1 MNFVLLAGVALVV
14 IALFSKYSWVFLLL
28 ASAAFAFYFGI
39 DQDNLMT
46 LLLFL
51 IGTGLILVEFYVPDF
66 GLAGLLGAGAS
77 LLALWFKIGEIRPV
91 MLLVLASLVL
101 IVVLAGLL
109 LKLGFSLS
117 ISPNFVLNKAID
129 EKASSDGRED
139 LQDIVGQRGQ
149 VLADLR
155 PVGKIRVNGRT
166 YDAYSQDQMLVAGS
180 EILVTEVVRNKIYVR
195 SVEDE

>member
-1 MNFVLLAGVALVV
+1 
-14 IALFSKYSWVFLLL
+14 
-28 ASAAFAFYFGI
+28 
-39 DQDNLMT
+39 MT

-51 IGTGLILVEFYVPDF
+51 IGMGLILVEFYVPDF

>member
-1 MNFVLLAGVALVV
+1 MNYVLLAGVALVV
-14 IALFSKYSWVFLLL
+14 IALFSRYSWVFLLL

-51 IGTGLILVEFYVPDF
+51 IGMGLILVEFYVPDF

-139 LQDIVGQRGQ
+139 LQDIVAG
-149 VLADLR
+149 LM
-155 PVGKIRVNGRT
+155 
-166 YDAYSQDQMLVAGS
+166 MLIVK
-180 EILVTEVVRNKIYVR
+180 TRC
-195 SVEDE
+195 